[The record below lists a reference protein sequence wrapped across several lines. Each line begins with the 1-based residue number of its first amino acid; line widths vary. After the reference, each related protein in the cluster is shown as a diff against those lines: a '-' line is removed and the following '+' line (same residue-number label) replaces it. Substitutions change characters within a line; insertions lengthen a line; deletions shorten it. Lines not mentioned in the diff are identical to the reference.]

1 MADVEKND
9 KDQPAPAPAPS
20 SSPSHRSSDKDE
32 DPDEKDGVYAS
43 GASPSDDNLESARN
57 RILNQQALQKQE
69 APIVPITALFRKRKD
84 YDPDAVA
91 TQPSVYDDPNLAKYF
106 QPHPQYENRHR
117 FDPSFRW
124 TWKEELPLINKMD
137 WKITLWACVAF
148 FGLDLGR
155 GNLSQANTDNFLD
168 DLGMDTNDYN
178 LGNTVFQISFLL
190 AELPSQMV
198 SKKLGPDRWIPF
210 IMCSWSI
217 VSGCQF
223 WLSGRSSFLATRA
236 LLGMLQGGFIPDVVL
251 YLTYYF
257 KASELPFRLALFWTV
272 RRITD
277 IVAPLLAFGVLR
289 MRGIHG
295 YEGWRWLFLLEGI
308 IMLSIGIWSIF
319 MMAPSPTQTKRWYR
333 KDGWFNEREEKILV
347 NRILRDDP
355 SKCDMHNRQA
365 ITPKLLWK
373 SLKDW
378 ELWPIYLFGLIWE
391 IPPGPPDQY
400 LTLTLRELDFDTF
413 NANLLSIPAQAGGAI
428 MMMITTYLSEKWDSR
443 ALFGMFTQFWYLP
456 NLIAMA
462 VLPSTASAWAQY
474 AVVTA
479 LLSYPSRE
487 YLHPRIKICQE
498 NADRVM

>member
-1 MADVEKND
+1 MADIQKHDKDKD
-9 KDQPAPAPAPS
+9 KDQPAPP
-20 SSPSHRSSDKDE
+20 SPSTSSDKNDRPVK
-32 DPDEKDGVYAS
+32 DDILTPDSKD
-43 GASPSDDNLESARN
+43 DLEEARA
-57 RILNQQALQKQE
+57 RILANQPRLEKQE

-91 TQPSVYDDPNLAKYF
+91 TQPSVFDDPQLAKFF
-106 QPHPQYENRHR
+106 QPHPKYENLHR
-117 FDPSFRW
+117 FDPTFRW

-137 WKITLWACVAF
+137 WKITLWACIAF

-155 GNLSQANTDNFLD
+155 GNLSQANTDDFLP
-168 DLGMDTNDYN
+168 DLGMTTNDYN

-190 AELPSQMV
+190 AELPSQMI

-217 VSGCQF
+217 VSGAQF
-223 WLSGRSSFLATRA
+223 FLTGRTSFLVTRS
-236 LLGMLQGGFIPDVVL
+236 LLGLLQGGFIPDIVL
-251 YLTYYF
+251 YLTYFF
-257 KASELPFRLALFWTV
+257 KGTELPFRLALFWTV
-272 RRITD
+272 RRVTD

-289 MRGIHG
+289 MRGVLG
-295 YEGWRWLFLLEGI
+295 YEGWRWLFLIEGI
-308 IMLSIGIWSIF
+308 IMLGIGVWSIF

-333 KDGWFNEREEKILV
+333 KNGWFDEHEEKILV

-355 SKCDMHNRQA
+355 SKSDMHNRQA

-378 ELWPIYLFGLIWE
+378 ELWPIYMFGLIWE

-400 LTLTLRELDFDTF
+400 LTLTLRNLNFGTFD
-413 NANLLSIPAQAGGAI
+413 ANLLSIPAQAIGAI
-428 MMMITTYLSEKWDSR
+428 MMCITTFLSEKWDTR

-456 NLIAMA
+456 NLIGMA
-462 VLPSTASAWAQY
+462 VLPSGASPWAQY
-474 AVVTA
+474 AVVTV

-487 YLHPRIKICQE
+487 WP
-498 NADRVM
+498 